1 MIMKYYGI
9 DIALLLVRVGLAVVF
24 LAHGLDNLL
33 GTLYFIGAIELLA
46 GLAMLAGV
54 ATSWAGILMAADMI
68 GAVTFSKVASGFGGY
83 ELELVLFLS
92 AIAIAFAGAGRY
104 SIPGLSKKP

>member
-1 MIMKYYGI
+1 MKYYGI
-9 DIALLLVRVGLAVVF
+9 DIALLLIRVGLSVVF
-24 LAHGLDNLL
+24 LAHGFENFLD
-33 GTLYFIGAIELLA
+33 TLYFIGAVELLA
-46 GLAMLAGV
+46 GLAMLLGV

-104 SIPGLSKKP
+104 SVSGFQKSQ

>member
-9 DIALLLVRVGLAVVF
+9 DIALLLIRVGLAVVF
-24 LAHGLDNLL
+24 MAHGFDNII
-33 GTLYFIGAIELLA
+33 GTIYFVGVIELIS
-46 GLAMLAGV
+46 GIAMLVGL

-92 AIAIAFAGAGRY
+92 AIAIAFAGSGRY
-104 SIPGLSKKP
+104 VIPVFRKKS